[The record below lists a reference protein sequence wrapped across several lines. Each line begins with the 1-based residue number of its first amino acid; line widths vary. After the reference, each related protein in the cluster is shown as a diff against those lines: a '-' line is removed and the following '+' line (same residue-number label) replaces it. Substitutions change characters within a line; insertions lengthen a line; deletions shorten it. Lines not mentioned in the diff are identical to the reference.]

1 MRIALVAHDARK
13 QELVEWCTH
22 NAQTLSKHTLFGT
35 GTTARLL
42 GKIPVMN
49 EPGPE
54 GTATM
59 DWYTMTLKVEP
70 LLSGPLGGDQ
80 QIGAM
85 IAEGKIDC
93 LIFFCDNLI
102 TQGHQQDVG
111 ALVRLASLYNVAF
124 ATNRTTADMIM
135 TSPLF
140 GNEDY
145 KRIIPGAIEKYKNR
159 FVERE
164 ENTNKEPVKEESV
177 KEPVQDEETKE
188 EKVDEMKRMWE
199 EIPESIKNKIIK
211 AREQNMN
218 EVELDK
224 DEVLNDREKFSL
236 IRLGYIIITIEN
248 GCFPCIGKAFHRK
261 IKWVNDSKC
270 YNYLQN

>member
-42 GKIPVMN
+42 GKISVVN
-49 EPGPE
+49 EPTPGA
-54 GTATM
+54 ATM
-59 DWYTMTLKVEP
+59 DWHTMPLQVEP

-140 GNEDY
+140 DNKDY
-145 KRIIPGAIEKYKNR
+145 KPIMPAAIEKYKNR
-159 FVERE
+159 FKERE
-164 ENTNKEPVKEESV
+164 EKMNVEEL
-177 KEPVQDEETKE
+177 
-188 EKVDEMKRMWE
+188 EKVNKDSELEKMWE
-199 EIPESIKNKIIK
+199 EISATMKDKIVSAK
-211 AREQNMN
+211 EQGLN
-218 EVELDK
+218 EIELDEGVTLSNDVK
-224 DEVLNDREKFSL
+224 EVLRSM
-236 IRLGYIIITIEN
+236 GYTILTN
-248 GCFPCIGKAFHRK
+248 GRK
-261 IKWVNDSKC
+261 YKISWVNDGEWTDTFACKD
-270 YNYLQN
+270 

>member
-42 GKIPVMN
+42 GKISVVN
-49 EPGPE
+49 EPTPGA
-54 GTATM
+54 ATM
-59 DWYTMTLKVEP
+59 DWYTMPLQVEP

-140 GNEDY
+140 DNKDY
-145 KRIIPGAIEKYKNR
+145 KPIMPAAIEKYKNR
-159 FVERE
+159 FKERE
-164 ENTNKEPVKEESV
+164 EKVNVEES
-177 KEPVQDEETKE
+177 
-188 EKVDEMKRMWE
+188 EKVDKDSELEKMWE
-199 EIPESIKNKIIK
+199 EISATMKDKIVSAK
-211 AREQNMN
+211 EQGLN
-218 EVELDK
+218 EVELDEGVTLSDNVK
-224 DEVLNDREKFSL
+224 EVLRSM
-236 IRLGYIIITIEN
+236 GYTILTN
-248 GCFPCIGKAFHRK
+248 GRK
-261 IKWVNDSKC
+261 YKISWVNDGNNGK
-270 YNYLQN
+270 

>member
-1 MRIALVAHDARK
+1 MNIALVAHDARK

-22 NAQTLSKHTLFGT
+22 NAQALSRHTLYGT

-42 GKIPVMN
+42 GEIPVYN
-49 EPGPE
+49 EPSEE
-54 GTATM
+54 GVATM
-59 DWYTMTLKVEP
+59 DWYTMPLRVVP

-140 GNEDY
+140 GSEDY
-145 KRIIPGAIEKYKNR
+145 KRIIPGAIENYRTRKLEN
-159 FVERE
+159 ERGNNSAGCDKGISME
-164 ENTNKEPVKEESV
+164 SNTGGDTACDQGEYA
-177 KEPVQDEETKE
+177 D
-188 EKVDEMKRMWE
+188 
-199 EIPESIKNKIIK
+199 
-211 AREQNMN
+211 
-218 EVELDK
+218 
-224 DEVLNDREKFSL
+224 NDGDCGSE
-236 IRLGYIIITIEN
+236 G
-248 GCFPCIGKAFHRK
+248 
-261 IKWVNDSKC
+261 
-270 YNYLQN
+270 

>member
-42 GKIPVMN
+42 GKISVVN
-49 EPGPE
+49 EPGPA
-54 GTATM
+54 GVATM
-59 DWYTMTLKVEP
+59 DWYTMPLQVEP

-140 GNEDY
+140 GNKDY
-145 KRIIPGAIEKYKNR
+145 KPIMPAAIEKYKNR
-159 FVERE
+159 FKERE
-164 ENTNKEPVKEESV
+164 EKDTKVEEIAQEQVTQDENIPLSQKMWNELSTTVKE
-177 KEPVQDEETKE
+177 K
-188 EKVDEMKRMWE
+188 
-199 EIPESIKNKIIK
+199 IKCAK
-211 AREQNMN
+211 EQNLN
-218 EVELDK
+218 EIKIRCNGPDLGLSENDK
-224 DEVLNDREKFSL
+224 RALL
-236 IRLGYIIITIEN
+236 YLGYTISTN
-248 GCFPCIGKAFHRK
+248 WAYHK
-261 IKWVNDSKC
+261 ISWVNDDGQTDTFTGKD
-270 YNYLQN
+270 